1 MAKEK
6 RGIFNWNIPANIFV
20 NGAIKCSREFGG
32 CGRWHSFDLDK
43 RGEITFDTT

>member
-6 RGIFNWNIPANIFV
+6 QGIFNWDIPANIFV

-32 CGRWHSFDLDK
+32 CGRWHSFDVNEI
-43 RGEITFDTT
+43 GEITFDTT